1 MALDDLKLVLKKD
14 SRYLRYKSIGRT
26 IEQTLP
32 YETLCAEIDMIQTA
46 RKVRTATLGDLQP
59 RELLDVSMDEVSHR
73 ARLTEILVQ
82 AKRKRHDLAAIVDG
96 VWGYIAAEYA
106 DELSTFRTKDDR
118 SQAISS
124 CMGKGYELLSSLDS
138 LIDQCETTIKDIDQ
152 TGFALSR
159 IANLFELVLRREN
172 LVNVGI

>member
-1 MALDDLKLVLKKD
+1 MAIDDLKLALKKD

-26 IEQTLP
+26 IEETLP
-32 YETLCAEIDMIQTA
+32 YETMCAEIEVIQSA
-46 RKVRTATLGDLQP
+46 RKVRTGSLSDLQP

-82 AKRKRHDLAAIVDG
+82 AKRKRHDLAAVIDG
-96 VWGYIAAEYA
+96 VWRYISTEYA
-106 DELSTFRTKDDR
+106 DELRDFRTKDER
-118 SQAISS
+118 SQAVTT